1 MNNPVSIKPV
11 IVQSAGQPETAQV
24 RKADLPQFKVE
35 LDDRAILLPD
45 GKVLHHVIMSV
56 DEGGHIAFDGVFAFN
71 RTGRHPRLL
80 RLSLADTGALAAELL
95 VRAVEEAE
103 LRELLEHL
111 GEVWSGHLEVVR
123 HITVEAKFRR
133 GHRQM
138 NQRLQCVFLCLAEA
152 HGSVRAGGG
161 ERTQRH
167 VRARQLAIHL

>member
-56 DEGGHIAFDGVFAFN
+56 DEGGHIAFN

-80 RLSLADTGALAAELL
+80 RLSLADTGALAAEL
-95 VRAVEEAE
+95 VNAVYAAKTAFVFGQS
-103 LRELLEHL
+103 LKIT
-111 GEVWSGHLEVVR
+111 
-123 HITVEAKFRR
+123 ITVVANGYKMECHHEGEAFD
-133 GHRQM
+133 
-138 NQRLQCVFLCLAEA
+138 LFLSTGVIWRFIKGLL
-152 HGSVRAGGG
+152 
-161 ERTQRH
+161 
-167 VRARQLAIHL
+167 LAIDAASPSVAN